1 MPLENNQINDLLR
14 VQMTLMLIICAI
26 IGLGAGILGGLL
38 GISGGIITVPCL
50 IYLFRFYNFAT
61 VDLMQLAIGTSL
73 AAMVFNAIS
82 SMKVHHAAGAVN
94 WKLVKRML
102 PGLVLGCL
110 VGSYVGGL
118 LPGSILQLIFGC
130 FAIVLGIYFFRY
142 KKLPDLGTPNLPSK
156 PLLNSL
162 GFGVGA
168 LSNILGIGGGTM
180 TVPLF
185 VKLKIPMKSSVAT
198 STATGFI
205 ISLLGALSY
214 LVIGLGKTYY
224 EMTIGYIYLPAF
236 IVLAI
241 TTFVSAPYGA
251 RLAHRLDSGHLKKIF
266 GACLVLV
273 GIAMVF
279 RY

>member
-1 MPLENNQINDLLR
+1 MI
-14 VQMTLMLIICAI
+14 LMLVICAI
-26 IGLGAGILGGLL
+26 IGLTAGILGGLL

-50 IYLFRFYNFAT
+50 IYLFKFYDFPT

-82 SMKVHHAAGAVN
+82 SMKVHQDKGAIN

-102 PGLVLGCL
+102 PGLILGCL
-110 VGSYVGGL
+110 VGSYLGGL
-118 LPGSILQLIFGC
+118 LPGAILQLIFGS
-130 FAIVLGIYFFRY
+130 FAILLGIYFFRH
-142 KKLPDLGTPNLPSK
+142 KKLPDLGTPNLPS
-156 PLLNSL
+156 LAILNSL

-185 VKLKIPMKSSVAT
+185 VKLKIPIKSSVAS

-205 ISLLGALSY
+205 ISLLGAFSY
-214 LVIGLGKTYY
+214 LLIGLGQNIY
-224 EMTIGYIYLPAF
+224 EMSLGYIYLPAF
-236 IVLAI
+236 TILAI
-241 TTFVSAPYGA
+241 TTFASAPYGA
-251 RLAHRLDSGHLKKIF
+251 RLAHRLDSARLKMIF
-266 GACLVLV
+266 GACLFLI
-273 GIAMVF
+273 GIAMIV